1 MSSNGSSI
9 RIFAGSGGKDLAN
22 KICSILGIELG
33 KSRSFLFSEGNTF
46 VKIDET
52 VREQDIYLVQP
63 VGRRPNDEF
72 MELIFWIDAFKRA
85 SASSVTVVMPFFS
98 YAKAD
103 KKDEPRVSI
112 RARVCADAIEAAG
125 ADRIIT
131 MDLHAPQIQGFFRIP
146 VDHMYARPVFCEYLR
161 KRGLENF
168 VIAAPDAGFAKNA
181 RKFSYELNVPTVIG
195 DKHRSGNDEKAEI
208 LEVIGEVKGKNV
220 VIVDDFS
227 TTCTTLAEMAKAL
240 KSLGALDIYA
250 CISHGI
256 LQQKGFDTLE
266 KSAIKELITTDSVY
280 NELTLKNARANVVS
294 VAPMFAEAI
303 RRIHSRESVSKI
315 FDHT

>member
-1 MSSNGSSI
+1 MKNNSI
-9 RIFAGSGGKDLAN
+9 RVFAGSSGRELGQH
-22 KICSILGIELG
+22 ICNILGIELG

-46 VKIDET
+46 VKIDES
-52 VREQDIYLVQP
+52 VRDQDIFLVQS
-63 VGRRPNDEF
+63 VGRKPNDEF

-85 SASSVTVVMPFFS
+85 SAASVTVVMPFFS

-112 RARVCADAIEAAG
+112 RARVCADAIQAAG

-131 MDLHAPQIQGFFRIP
+131 MDLHAPQIQGFFTVP

-161 KRGLENF
+161 KRNLQNY

-181 RKFSYELNVPTVIG
+181 RKYSYELNVPTVIG

-208 LEVIGEVKGKNV
+208 LEIIGEVKGKNV

-227 TTCTTLAEMAKAL
+227 TTCTTLAKMAQAL
-240 KSLGALDIYA
+240 KKLGALDIYA
-250 CISHGI
+250 MVSHGI
-256 LQQKGFDTLE
+256 LQQKGLDLLAE
-266 KSAIKELITTDSVY
+266 SDIRELITTDSVH
-280 NELTLKNARANVVS
+280 NDLTLKHPKVVTVS
-294 VAPMFAEAI
+294 IAPMFAEAI
-303 RRIHSRESVSKI
+303 RRIQSRESVSII